1 MEDSEKYKY
10 RWHPHVYTEVFCE
23 TGDVRICFSFN
34 VDDKSQPQFECRD
47 YWPEDG
53 SQYAV
58 GPHLTFAGGVVRANG
73 RELTRVGVGKWC
85 KVDVLLHVTGPA
97 AKTWS
102 CTITPEGGAPV
113 TVDDLKCG
121 KHFKM
126 LEWVGFMTN
135 GASPAV
141 WHLDDFIVEPVK

>member
-1 MEDSEKYKY
+1 MTRRVK
-10 RWHPHVYTEVFCE
+10 
-23 TGDVRICFSFN
+23 
-34 VDDKSQPQFECRD
+34 
-47 YWPEDG
+47 
-53 SQYAV
+53 V
-58 GPHLTFAGGVVRANG
+58 GNIY
-73 RELTRVGVGKWC
+73 VG
-85 KVDVLLHVTGPA
+85 
-97 AKTWS
+97 
-102 CTITPEGGAPV
+102 GGAPV